1 MTRTDIAMMNMAYLF
16 YASANQEASEL
27 FAAQLDDDEYAVM
40 FASSEVLAN
49 SEVYL
54 HLPRHILELYSELW
68 VELKG

>member
-1 MTRTDIAMMNMAYLF
+1 MNMAYIF
-16 YASANQEASEL
+16 YASANQEAAAL
-27 FAAQLDDDEYAVM
+27 FAADLNADEYAVM
-40 FASSEVLAN
+40 FANSEVLAN